1 MNVFSYIAPDRKKK
15 KKKNKKKSIKKS
27 NQIHTIVFNQ
37 QLYYLDQSVISKMLQ
52 IRMLF

>member
-15 KKKNKKKSIKKS
+15 KEK
-27 NQIHTIVFNQ
+27 IHTIVFNQ
-37 QLYYLDQSVISKMLQ
+37 QLYYLDQSVISKILQ